1 MTARADALDEI
12 PEELFGAIERA
23 QRDAYRQ
30 VSKLLGRLDLNSA
43 GNIELTT
50 KNLALIEQIAGV
62 TNQTL
67 FTGEYINA
75 VRDFAAKIETQSQFA
90 AKYMDQAFGSFTD
103 NDIYQQIL
111 RTSQADAVALLNE
124 NAVNQAL
131 VEPIKQSLRNSV
143 TTNAS
148 FPDAVKNIQ
157 QIMIGSAER
166 ESNLLGNRKTLI
178 KDAFTEADRRY
189 NIAIEDQY
197 EFEWYR
203 YAGGRVEDT
212 RCFCQKRANKYYR
225 RSEIESWGRLENLG
239 ECRTSNGWAGRIPGT
254 NERSIFTYVGG
265 YNCNHIIVAVPEE
278 AVPESQKDVII
289 VEQEKGSYFSGKNLN
304 NELEPSKLYG
314 QKNLVKD
321 FEDFKQDL
329 KKNGMPISNYT
340 DKNFGMI
347 YNSKKQGWLGKK
359 VTTISD
365 EEVFR
370 RVKEPSSKPM
380 IRGYGDDT
388 VNRHNSF
395 VDGKT
400 KYIPKGVYGDG
411 YYYAVAKNKSNYDS
425 AVSIAKGYTN
435 DDKMSVSFIK
445 KDAKVSSF
453 DDIFQEFQDFQDD
466 QQDATSELRGKL
478 KKDGKFDWDSFGSMN
493 MIDEIRRSEVGAYA
507 ANKGVDVI
515 IANVGLDMEYY
526 VVLNP
531 TAIETSKSVFDTKTL
546 LSLIK

>member
-1 MTARADALDEI
+1 VPTLNELMTARADALDEI

-178 KDAFTEADRRY
+178 KDAFSIADRRY

-225 RSEIESWGRLENLG
+225 RSEIESWGRLEKLG

-278 AVPESQKDVII
+278 AVPDSYKKQEVAKNASTDDWDQAQENQDEWRKTLSNEEIEAVTAYTSSDYKRINNTLRKGAYTDRETI
-289 VEQEKGSYFSGKNLN
+289 YKQLEQDEYNGYIKQISKAFDSAPRYTGTTYRGAYWGPNDDLTHFNNIAAMEKGS
-304 NELEPSKLYG
+304 
-314 QKNLVKD
+314 
-321 FEDFKQDL
+321 
-329 KKNGMPISNYT
+329 IYT
-340 DKNFGMI
+340 DKGFM
-347 YNSKKQGWLGKK
+347 SA
-359 VTTISD
+359 
-365 EEVFR
+365 
-370 RVKEPSSKPM
+370 SS
-380 IRGYGDDT
+380 
-388 VNRHNSF
+388 
-395 VDGKT
+395 
-400 KYIPKGVYGDG
+400 
-411 YYYAVAKNKSNYDS
+411 
-425 AVSIAKGYTN
+425 
-435 DDKMSVSFIK
+435 
-445 KDAKVSSF
+445 
-453 DDIFQEFQDFQDD
+453 
-466 QQDATSELRGKL
+466 
-478 KKDGKFDWDSFGSMN
+478 
-493 MIDEIRRSEVGAYA
+493 
-507 ANKGVDVI
+507 
-515 IANVGLDMEYY
+515 
-526 VVLNP
+526 
-531 TAIETSKSVFDTKTL
+531 SKSVRDSF
-546 LSLIK
+546 LSSRSDSRNVEMELFSKQGVAINKFSRYPKENEVLYNAKSKWVVEEIEKSENLIKLKLKQIE